1 MQWQIRY
8 SPASSNRA
16 TKPQKGETIVIGGC
30 PKTLLVSLWHMM
42 ESSTSQSMYLDLRLS
57 TIVHMGHSGEYGNG
71 AKLVGKMSKSVM
83 QLISIH
89 F

>member
-1 MQWQIRY
+1 M
-8 SPASSNRA
+8 
-16 TKPQKGETIVIGGC
+16 GEVSG
-30 PKTLLVSLWHMM
+30 LVGLPR
-42 ESSTSQSMYLDLRLS
+42 LDLS
-57 TIVHMGHSGEYGNG
+57 EFAKYWSSDHDHWSAIMMMMMGHSGEYGNG

>member
-1 MQWQIRY
+1 MSTLR
-8 SPASSNRA
+8 
-16 TKPQKGETIVIGGC
+16 GG
-30 PKTLLVSLWHMM
+30 PEGAAEL
-42 ESSTSQSMYLDLRLS
+42 
-57 TIVHMGHSGEYGNG
+57 GHSGEYGNG